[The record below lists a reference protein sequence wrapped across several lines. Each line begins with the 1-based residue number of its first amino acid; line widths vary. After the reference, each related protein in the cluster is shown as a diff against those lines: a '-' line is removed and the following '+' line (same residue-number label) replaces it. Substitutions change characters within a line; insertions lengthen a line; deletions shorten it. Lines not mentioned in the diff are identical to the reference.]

1 MSRVDLRG
9 SIERARAGSGGR
21 FPVRRAGR
29 VHAALTALAF
39 VLSSLFGLIH
49 EGTTTHVRCA
59 EHGEL
64 IDGGPAIASPTSG
77 APVSHAQ
84 SVTAGVLA
92 RGAAIRSSERR
103 SREVQ
108 DDPRAREARDAIVT
122 HGHEHCAMASAMRES
137 RVVPRTPVV
146 VPAPVAV
153 GQLAAAPPLVAVA
166 RNGELYRTAPKT
178 SPPV

>member
-1 MSRVDLRG
+1 MSRVDLQA
-9 SIERARAGSGGR
+9 SSERARAWYGGR
-21 FPVRRAGR
+21 STARRTGR

-64 IDGGPAIASPTSG
+64 IDGGPVAVPTSG
-77 APVSHAQ
+77 ALVEHARTVS
-84 SVTAGVLA
+84 AGRV
-92 RGAAIRSSERR
+92 AAL
-103 SREVQ
+103 
-108 DDPRAREARDAIVT
+108 RALDIVVT

-137 RVVPRTPVV
+137 RAVPRAPDVA
-146 VPAPVAV
+146 PAPVAI
-153 GQLAAAPPLVAVA
+153 GQLDIAAPLLAVA
-166 RNGELYRTAPKT
+166 LHGELYRTAPKT

>member
-1 MSRVDLRG
+1 M
-9 SIERARAGSGGR
+9 
-21 FPVRRAGR
+21 
-29 VHAALTALAF
+29 HAALTALAF

-84 SVTAGVLA
+84 SVTAGSLA
-92 RGAAIRSSERR
+92 RSAAIRSL
-103 SREVQ
+103 
-108 DDPRAREARDAIVT
+108 DAVVM

-137 RVVPRTPVV
+137 RVVPRPPVV
-146 VPAPVAV
+146 VPAPVAI
-153 GQLAAAPPLVAVA
+153 GKLDAASPLVAVA
-166 RNGELYRTAPKT
+166 LNGELYRTAPKT